1 MGGSGRTFPNLGDHS
16 ADRTSQLREGRT
28 STTTYTFNLYNLS
41 HSICT
46 SPASSTATALSR
58 LRKEL
63 KASIKEPENETYLYL
78 RPVEEDDLLL
88 WEAVLKGPDDTP
100 YEGKLTNPN
109 FPAAAIPVNL
119 TRQQVDFGA
128 FALQSRQNT
137 PRSRRPSTSRLR

>member
-1 MGGSGRTFPNLGDHS
+1 MQS
-16 ADRTSQLREGRT
+16 ATS
-28 STTTYTFNLYNLS
+28 
-41 HSICT
+41 
-46 SPASSTATALSR
+46 SPATALSR

-100 YEGKLTNPN
+100 YESKFTNPN
-109 FPAAAIPVNL
+109 FPVTAIPVSL

-128 FALQSRQNT
+128 LALQS
-137 PRSRRPSTSRLR
+137 L